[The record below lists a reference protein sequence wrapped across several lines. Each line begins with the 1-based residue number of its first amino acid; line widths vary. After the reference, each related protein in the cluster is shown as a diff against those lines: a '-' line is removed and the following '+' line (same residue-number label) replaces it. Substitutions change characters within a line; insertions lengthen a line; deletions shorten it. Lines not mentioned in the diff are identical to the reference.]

1 MVFILY
7 KIEISYLSNR
17 NVLYYLNCENNDG
30 YKDYLK
36 LIMVIFRYNFLEEIA
51 IIFGYYIIGM

>member
-17 NVLYYLNCENNDG
+17 NVLYYLNCENNDD

-51 IIFGYYIIGM
+51 IIFGYYIIDI